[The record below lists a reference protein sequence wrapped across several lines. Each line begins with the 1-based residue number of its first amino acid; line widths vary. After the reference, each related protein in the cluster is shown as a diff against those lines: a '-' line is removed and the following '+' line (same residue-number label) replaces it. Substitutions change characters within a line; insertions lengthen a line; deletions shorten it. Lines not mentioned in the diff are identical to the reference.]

1 MSDFDPDIKL
11 LNEFEYSFAN
21 RSRWQIHGRSKP
33 LLYPMDETGL
43 HRVTTVQDLLQ
54 RNSGQNLGST
64 SSIRLQPVDSVAIQL
79 NFTIGN
85 ESRPSDEL
93 KFVTSFSCS
102 PFLDFGLIAST
113 CLHDHGIKCGRY
125 ESCKTSKIFSSPP
138 VWQFALLGKEPFM
151 YDWPPRYHPVEAVV
165 AESGALPATLI
176 NSGSNVG
183 NHPVQLAG
191 RCRSVPEHAFF
202 SKYTAAKM
210 TSRLG
215 HPSLL
220 NYRKKG
226 RKLQVPVVAESTCDS
241 TTQLD
246 VSVGSSLVLSAR
258 RIRAMLPSLWE
269 WRNTKLKAHILL
281 PCKQIFCSDC
291 VGKGSKVSCFQCDKR
306 HTGQVIFSGAME
318 SPFGKSAKII
328 SSRALSTYQLLK
340 QLQRVPGYNSP
351 QTPSQESPQ
360 TVATKVARLS
370 WGDQT
375 PFWFNFIISTLNKAD
390 KQSRSS
396 MTEIL
401 AIEKARSSNIHQLEA
416 LLPLLSKADFFNEKD
431 FHQTQLLELISLSV
445 NNVDSSRAQ
454 SHGCSPRV
462 STCLEALV
470 DWMETESIGP
480 DELLRCGVDLKLW
493 HCPQKT
499 PSLKC
504 VARFLKQ
511 GGRSFLKDYGFNRGD
526 LQMPVSRKVR
536 EMLLEDFISNGFH
549 LNARDAHGRT
559 ILWTE
564 RQLTYMLLDNGARVD
579 IPDNDGSTLLHALV
593 AKQDPTSLQKN
604 QGPLETL
611 LNHQKGREAVNVRNR
626 DGLTP
631 YQLVLG
637 IDAIHY
643 WDIYTRLFD
652 NAEADIGIVFPKGV
666 YRDKLTYSLAK
677 WQAEV
682 GSVSAFRRPAA
693 EERLLRARLAMS
705 YS

>member
-1 MSDFDPDIKL
+1 MYEKAQGISDFLGPFPLFDTEAYRDRFPKEMKQKGGLFFPIFQREALAFSFENTSKGDRRAWEDEDDQHFAIKVYSGSINCVSGQQVTDSVPQEQNYIVCPRQRRLDGFKSADNETRQFVAMPLGWEYSAEHQPTDKEDVGGIQLQIAPRWAFRCSATASELGLTTDSVVAMSDFDPDIKL

-33 LLYPMDETGL
+33 LLYPMDE
-43 HRVTTVQDLLQ
+43 
-54 RNSGQNLGST
+54 
-64 SSIRLQPVDSVAIQL
+64 
-79 NFTIGN
+79 
-85 ESRPSDEL
+85 
-93 KFVTSFSCS
+93 
-102 PFLDFGLIAST
+102 
-113 CLHDHGIKCGRY
+113 
-125 ESCKTSKIFSSPP
+125 
-138 VWQFALLGKEPFM
+138 
-151 YDWPPRYHPVEAVV
+151 
-165 AESGALPATLI
+165 
-176 NSGSNVG
+176 
-183 NHPVQLAG
+183 
-191 RCRSVPEHAFF
+191 
-202 SKYTAAKM
+202 
-210 TSRLG
+210 
-215 HPSLL
+215 
-220 NYRKKG
+220 
-226 RKLQVPVVAESTCDS
+226 
-241 TTQLD
+241 
-246 VSVGSSLVLSAR
+246 
-258 RIRAMLPSLWE
+258 
-269 WRNTKLKAHILL
+269 
-281 PCKQIFCSDC
+281 
-291 VGKGSKVSCFQCDKR
+291 
-306 HTGQVIFSGAME
+306 TGQVIFSGAME